1 MIIGNSKVYADD
13 TSNTLGLRSFL
24 TTSRGALQP
33 PSHHIL
39 EAAVTPAITGSCL
52 LLSNHSLLSLQLAQL
67 KSSIETALQVLEE
80 ILSTARAVFS
90 PLGFHSL
97 FAQLYKPLLIKERKK
112 LFIWTISTSFE
123 YLCILFFLW
132 HFTHRA
138 EFPQNITWQKS
149 LSKVTDVP

>member
-1 MIIGNSKVYADD
+1 MAVIIGNSKVYADD
-13 TSNTLGLRSFL
+13 TSNTLALRSFL

-52 LLSNHSLLSLQLAQL
+52 LLSNRSLLSLQLAQL
-67 KSSIETALQVLEE
+67 KSSIETALQVDEE

-97 FAQLYKPLLIKERKK
+97 FTLLGPHVPTGVILFVFPSFLLIFMAQRE
-112 LFIWTISTSFE
+112 I
-123 YLCILFFLW
+123 ILL
-132 HFTHRA
+132 TEA
-138 EFPQNITWQKS
+138 
-149 LSKVTDVP
+149 LA

>member
-1 MIIGNSKVYADD
+1 MAVIIGNSKVYADD
-13 TSNTLGLRSFL
+13 TSNTLALRSFL

-52 LLSNHSLLSLQLAQL
+52 LLSNRSLLSLQLAQL
-67 KSSIETALQVLEE
+67 KSSTETALQVDEE

-97 FAQLYKPLLIKERKK
+97 FTLLGPHAPTGVILFVFPSFLLIFMAQRE
-112 LFIWTISTSFE
+112 I
-123 YLCILFFLW
+123 ILL
-132 HFTHRA
+132 TEA
-138 EFPQNITWQKS
+138 
-149 LSKVTDVP
+149 LA